1 MTIRIID
8 VIPGGDSGETEQNSE
23 PSIAVNPLD
32 TSQIIAGSFG
42 FSTFFYLTLDGGTT
56 WSHYDDLST
65 QDKSLAWKTDGSG
78 LLAETMTLSG
88 ELATYSGSVTGDFGS
103 PINTFAST
111 GSDELDQPWIRTGP
125 SDHVY
130 VAYNNL
136 NNYPAGNTASVNV
149 STDGGATYTPTVID
163 RIGATAGQD
172 APAVRLDVNGSRSYA
187 IFTRWNTVV
196 EDDANGSRYGSE
208 VVVVRSDDG
217 GADGFT
223 ALGTGGNGTVVA
235 NTTSVFADTSNTPLT
250 LGRERIAGGDSA
262 IAIDPNDVNHVV
274 VAYLD
279 APGANGSGVMQLVV
293 AESTDGGLNWTTK
306 YTTDSATRSAQPGL
320 AILDDGTIGL
330 LYDNYDPATN
340 KLSQHFLKTSDDFAT
355 TSDTVLATENN
366 GAAPFNFN
374 PYLGDFFDLHAIG
387 NTFYGTFS
395 ASNHDDGTNA
405 NFLNL
410 SLDRDFTGTP
420 GTASFQLT
428 DSVGGAVSFSID
440 PFLFIDDSA
449 ANPCYCRG
457 TLIATENGEVPVE
470 QLRIGDRVITRS
482 APARPIRWIGRR
494 SYAGRF
500 ALGQRE
506 ILPICIKR
514 NALDH
519 DVARRDL
526 WISPNH
532 AMYLEG
538 VLIEAKDLVNGVS
551 IYQAEAVDEI
561 EYFHIELDSHE
572 VIIAEGAWSESFIN
586 DDNRGLFHNAHE
598 YAALYPD
605 VMEMPAQYFAPRLD
619 SGIEVERVRQK
630 IARRAGLPCRTEA
643 SLIGAM
649 RGCVDMVYR
658 HRIGGWAQNIEHP
671 EAPVC
676 LDILAGDEL
685 IGQVVANR
693 YRADLDHAGI
703 GTGEHGFVF
712 LPPAG
717 LVVTA
722 AALQVRRA
730 FDGAALEFSG
740 PLMRKLG
747 RPGNGRLAR
756 INPPLA
762 SAAARISRAS

>member
-1 MTIRIID
+1 MTLKIID
-8 VIPGGDSGETEQNSE
+8 VIPAGDSAEAEQNSE

-65 QDKSLAWKTDGSG
+65 QDKSLAWKIDGSG

-88 ELATYSGSVTGDFGS
+88 DLATYSGSVTGDFGS

-149 STDGGATYTPTVID
+149 STNGGLNYTATVID
-163 RIGATAGQD
+163 RIGGAAGQD
-172 APAVRLDVNGSRSYA
+172 APSVRLDVNGSRSYA

-262 IAIDPNDVNHVV
+262 IAIDPNDLNHVV

-306 YTTDSATRSAQPGL
+306 FTTDSASRSAQPGL

-355 TSDTVLATENN
+355 TTDTVLATENN
-366 GAAPFNFN
+366 GAAAFNFD

-387 NTFYGTFS
+387 NTF
-395 ASNHDDGTNA
+395 
-405 NFLNL
+405 
-410 SLDRDFTGTP
+410 
-420 GTASFQLT
+420 
-428 DSVGGAVSFSID
+428 
-440 PFLFIDDSA
+440 
-449 ANPCYCRG
+449 
-457 TLIATENGEVPVE
+457 
-470 QLRIGDRVITRS
+470 
-482 APARPIRWIGRR
+482 
-494 SYAGRF
+494 
-500 ALGQRE
+500 
-506 ILPICIKR
+506 
-514 NALDH
+514 
-519 DVARRDL
+519 
-526 WISPNH
+526 
-532 AMYLEG
+532 
-538 VLIEAKDLVNGVS
+538 
-551 IYQAEAVDEI
+551 
-561 EYFHIELDSHE
+561 
-572 VIIAEGAWSESFIN
+572 
-586 DDNRGLFHNAHE
+586 
-598 YAALYPD
+598 
-605 VMEMPAQYFAPRLD
+605 
-619 SGIEVERVRQK
+619 
-630 IARRAGLPCRTEA
+630 
-643 SLIGAM
+643 
-649 RGCVDMVYR
+649 
-658 HRIGGWAQNIEHP
+658 
-671 EAPVC
+671 
-676 LDILAGDEL
+676 
-685 IGQVVANR
+685 
-693 YRADLDHAGI
+693 
-703 GTGEHGFVF
+703 
-712 LPPAG
+712 
-717 LVVTA
+717 
-722 AALQVRRA
+722 
-730 FDGAALEFSG
+730 
-740 PLMRKLG
+740 
-747 RPGNGRLAR
+747 
-756 INPPLA
+756 
-762 SAAARISRAS
+762 